1 MRDSVRAAWV
11 KTNTPLEGVLPW
23 MYLDRLGNVTSGM
36 GDLLEPVG
44 AALAVEWVNPDGS
57 TVSDADVAA
66 AWNAVDA
73 LRSDPKGE
81 LQTSG
86 PATQGGGAFGP
97 YTTIRLTPTTIQAL
111 VAGKLD
117 SMEPTLRA
125 RYKNW
130 DSQPADSQWG
140 ILSMSWA
147 MGEHFEFPDFDAA
160 INAGQYAKAAPLSV
174 FRGTGV
180 QTRIADDQLAF
191 KNAQVVVDNFLPREI
206 LYYPRTL
213 TGATRAQLLAWAAAL
228 TVTALGIA
236 VAVSVPLRERAL
248 GWMHAAG
255 RWVTQ

>member
-1 MRDSVRAAWV
+1 MRDSVRSAWV
-11 KTNTPLEGVLPW
+11 TTNTPLEGVLPW
-23 MYLDRLGNVTSGM
+23 MYLDRLGYVTSGM

-44 AALAVEWVNPDGS
+44 AALAIEWVNADGS
-57 TVSDADVAA
+57 TASDADVTA

-73 LRSDPKGE
+73 LRSDDKGVE
-81 LQTSG
+81 QSSG

-97 YTTIRLTPTTIQAL
+97 YTSIRLTPATIQTL

-130 DSQPADSQWG
+130 DSMPADAQWT

-147 MGEHFEFPDFDAA
+147 MGEGFEFPEFDAA
-160 INAGQYAKAAPLSV
+160 INAAQYAKAAPLST

-180 QTRIADDQLAF
+180 QTRIADDELALN
-191 KNAQVVVDNFLPREI
+191 NAQVVADNFLPREI
-206 LYYPRTL
+206 LYYPRKL
-213 TGATRAQLLAWAAAL
+213 SGATRAQLVAWAAAL
-228 TVTALGIA
+228 GVTALGVA
-236 VAVSVPLRERAL
+236 LAVSVPLRERAL
-248 GWMHAAG
+248 GLVHTVG